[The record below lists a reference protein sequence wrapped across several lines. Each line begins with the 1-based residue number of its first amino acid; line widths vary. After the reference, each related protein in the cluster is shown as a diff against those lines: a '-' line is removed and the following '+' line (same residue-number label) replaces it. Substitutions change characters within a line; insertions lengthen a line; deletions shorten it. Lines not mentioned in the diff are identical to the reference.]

1 MRSPA
6 ILVVEAVLVLALG
19 SAADGVRKN
28 ETAAPVGAAESRQ
41 TIPIDR
47 LIERLVADLSAERY
61 DTREQATESLR
72 RIGRPAL
79 EALERAAES
88 DDPEVRTR
96 AREVLED
103 VRLGITPDWPS
114 EMILLARHYDQLPDQ
129 ERQQALYRMG
139 QMLGVRAVP
148 FLVQRLASE
157 NPNEARAAIAGLQNI
172 RDDEAARQTIALI
185 PEPKTVFQTQAL
197 AWARARTGAPA
208 ETLRLLVTGAPDD
221 SLRNQAIEAG
231 VKSTLAM
238 LRDHKY
244 EEAAKSAGEMAKAAD
259 DEARLAY
266 LEAEANMALDK
277 PDAAKALRE
286 KALAMNPND
295 EARHAAPARLLEEL
309 GRRRLAAME
318 WETVLRIPPAGTVY
332 DVNANLSLAS
342 IYEASGLF
350 DQAAKAMQTALDQ
363 YGKAREARGFDRPR
377 GLATGQGMAM
387 VGGTE
392 DGLKMQILRLTH
404 KAAQFPAGPDAAV
417 EDEIDENELCV
428 NIGVSIK
435 VKDGQADD
443 LRRQLADATACVTI
457 DLQPEGLRLFED
469 VPITLRYDPAK
480 KELVALLS
488 GSPCGK
494 PMTLDLAAAGK
505 EARLAV
511 SSLDRGYL
519 FHVNTATGEM
529 KEIARYEKD
538 YRVSFKP
545 GVRLLALTNAVV
557 KINGK
562 RYGWDEMQ
570 NGITFD
576 YLPRELDVTVEG
588 MTPAGR
594 QITARA
600 KLTVREP
607 PFLPPEEAKS
617 LPE

>member
-28 ETAAPVGAAESRQ
+28 EPAAPVGAAESRQ

-88 DDPEVRTR
+88 DDPEVRSR

-114 EMILLARHYDQLPDQ
+114 EMILLARHYDQLPDN

-139 QMLGVRAVP
+139 QMLGARAVP

-157 NPNEARAAIAGLQNI
+157 NPSEARAAVAGLQNI
-172 RDDEAARQTIALI
+172 RDDEAAREVIALI

-208 ETLRLLVTGAPDD
+208 EALRLLVAGAPDD

-238 LRDHKY
+238 LRDHQY
-244 EEAAKSAGEMAKAAD
+244 EEAAKSAGEMAKAAA

-266 LEAEANMALDK
+266 LEAEAHMALDK
-277 PDAAKALRE
+277 PDVAKALRE

-318 WETVLRIPPAGTVY
+318 WETVLRIPPAGSVY

-342 IYEASGLF
+342 LYEASGLF

-363 YGKAREARGFDRPR
+363 YVKARVA
-377 GLATGQGMAM
+377 GQGMAI

-392 DGLKMQILRLTH
+392 DGLKMQILRLTR

-417 EDEIDENELCV
+417 EDDIEENELCV
-428 NIGVSIK
+428 NIAVSIK

-443 LRRQLADATACVTI
+443 LRRQLATATASLTM

-494 PMTLDLAAAGK
+494 PVTLDLAAAGK
-505 EARLAV
+505 EARLAI

-519 FHVNTATGEM
+519 FDVNTSTGEM

-538 YRVSFKP
+538 YVITFKP

-588 MTPAGR
+588 TTPAGR
-594 QITARA
+594 QITSHA
-600 KLTVREP
+600 KLKVREP
-607 PFLPPEEAKS
+607 PFLPTEKAKTLS
-617 LPE
+617 E

>member
-6 ILVVEAVLVLALG
+6 ILVVEAVLVLSLG
-19 SAADGVRKN
+19 SAAGGAREN
-28 ETAAPVGAAESRQ
+28 APAAAVGAAESRQ

-47 LIERLVADLSAERY
+47 LIERLVADLAAERY
-61 DTREQATESLR
+61 DIRERATESLR

-79 EALERAAES
+79 AALERVAES

-157 NPNEARAAIAGLQNI
+157 NPSEARAAIAGLQNI
-172 RDDEAARQTIALI
+172 RDDEAAREVIALI

-208 ETLRLLVTGAPDD
+208 EALRLLVTGAPDD

-244 EEAAKSAGEMAKAAD
+244 EEAAKSAGEMAKAVA

-277 PDAAKALRE
+277 PDVAKALRE

-295 EARHAAPARLLEEL
+295 EARHAVPARLLEEL

-318 WETVLRIPPAGTVY
+318 WETVLRIPPADSVY

-363 YGKAREARGFDRPR
+363 YVKARVA
-377 GLATGQGMAM
+377 GQGMAI

-392 DGLKMQILRLTH
+392 DGLKMQILRLTR

-417 EDEIDENELCV
+417 EDDIEENELCV
-428 NIGVSIK
+428 NIAVSIK

-443 LRRQLADATACVTI
+443 LRRQLATATASLTM

-494 PMTLDLAAAGK
+494 PVTLDLAAAGK
-505 EARLAV
+505 EARLAI

-519 FHVNTATGEM
+519 FDVNTSTGEM

-538 YRVSFKP
+538 YVITFKP

-588 MTPAGR
+588 TTPAGR
-594 QITARA
+594 QITSHA
-600 KLTVREP
+600 KLKVREP
-607 PFLPPEEAKS
+607 PFLPTEKAKTLS
-617 LPE
+617 E

>member
-28 ETAAPVGAAESRQ
+28 EPAAPVGAAESRQ

-88 DDPEVRTR
+88 DDPEVRSR

-114 EMILLARHYDQLPDQ
+114 EMILLARHYDQLPDN

-139 QMLGVRAVP
+139 QMLGARAVP

-157 NPNEARAAIAGLQNI
+157 NPSEARAAVAGLQNI
-172 RDDEAARQTIALI
+172 RDDEAAREVIALI

-208 ETLRLLVTGAPDD
+208 EALRLLVAGAPDD

-238 LRDHKY
+238 LRDHQY
-244 EEAAKSAGEMAKAAD
+244 EEAAKSAGEMAKAAA

-266 LEAEANMALDK
+266 LEAEAHMALDK
-277 PDAAKALRE
+277 PDVAKALRE
-286 KALAMNPND
+286 KALAMNPTD

-318 WETVLRIPPAGTVY
+318 WETVLKIPPAGNVY
-332 DVNANLSLAS
+332 DINANLSLAS

-363 YGKAREARGFDRPR
+363 YVKAREA
-377 GLATGQGMAM
+377 GQGMAI

-392 DGLKMQILRLTH
+392 DGLKMQILRLTR

-417 EDEIDENELCV
+417 EDDIEENELCV
-428 NIGVSIK
+428 NIAVSIK

-443 LRRQLADATACVTI
+443 LRRQLATATASVTM

-505 EARLAV
+505 EARLAI

-519 FHVNTATGEM
+519 FHVNTSTGEM

-588 MTPAGR
+588 TTPAGR
-594 QITARA
+594 QITAHA

-607 PFLPPEEAKS
+607 PPLPPEKAKS
-617 LPE
+617 LSE

>member
-1 MRSPA
+1 MRSLA

-19 SAADGVRKN
+19 SAAGGARENVP
-28 ETAAPVGAAESRQ
+28 AAPVGAAESRQ
-41 TIPIDR
+41 TIPVDR
-47 LIERLVADLSAERY
+47 LIERLVADLAAERY
-61 DTREQATESLR
+61 DIRERATESLR

-79 EALERAAES
+79 AALERAAES
-88 DDPEVRTR
+88 DDPEARTR

-103 VRLGITPDWPS
+103 VRLGISPDWPS

-157 NPNEARAAIAGLQNI
+157 SSNEARAAIAGLQNI
-172 RDDEAARQTIALI
+172 RDDEAAREVIALI

-208 ETLRLLVTGAPDD
+208 EALRLLVAGAPDD

-259 DEARLAY
+259 DEPRLAY

-318 WETVLRIPPAGTVY
+318 WETVLRIPPTGSVY
-332 DVNANLSLAS
+332 DINANLSLAS
-342 IYEASGLF
+342 IYEASGMF

-363 YGKAREARGFDRPR
+363 YVKAREA
-377 GLATGQGMAM
+377 GQGMAI

-392 DGLKMQILRLTH
+392 DSLKMQILRLTR

-417 EDEIDENELCV
+417 EDDIEENELCV
-428 NIGVSIK
+428 NIEVRIK

-443 LRRQLADATACVTI
+443 LRRQLAAATASVKM

-505 EARLAV
+505 EARLAI

-519 FHVNTATGEM
+519 FHVNTSTGEM

-538 YRVSFKP
+538 YVISFKP

-588 MTPAGR
+588 TTPAGR
-594 QITARA
+594 QITSHA

-607 PFLPPEEAKS
+607 PALPPEKTES
-617 LPE
+617 LSE

>member
-1 MRSPA
+1 MKSPV
-6 ILVVEAVLVLALG
+6 IPVVEAVLFLAIV
-19 SAADGVRKN
+19 SAANGVR
-28 ETAAPVGAAESRQ
+28 EDRPAAAVGAAEPWQ

-47 LIERLVADLSAERY
+47 LIERLVADLAAERY

-79 EALERAAES
+79 AALERAAES
-88 DDPEVRTR
+88 DDPEARTR
-96 AREVLED
+96 AREVLQD

-114 EMILLARHYDQLPDQ
+114 EMILLARHYDQLPDR

-157 NPNEARAAIAGLQNI
+157 NSNEAMAAIAGLQNI
-172 RDDEAARQTIALI
+172 RDDEAAREVIALI

-208 ETLRLLVTGAPDD
+208 EALRLLVTGAPDD

-238 LRDHKY
+238 LRDRRY
-244 EEAAKSAGEMAKAAD
+244 EEAAKSAGEMAKAAP

-277 PDAAKALRE
+277 PDVAKALRE

-363 YGKAREARGFDRPR
+363 YVKAREA
-377 GLATGQGMAM
+377 GQGMAI

-392 DGLKMQILRLTH
+392 DGLKTKVRQLTSR
-404 KAAQFPAGPDAAV
+404 AAQFPAGPDAAV
-417 EDEIDENELCV
+417 EDDLDENELCV
-428 NIGVSIK
+428 NIEVSIK
-435 VKDGQADD
+435 VKDGQTDA
-443 LRRQLADATACVTI
+443 LRRRWADADASLTM
-457 DLQPEGLRLFED
+457 DLQPEGLRIFED
-469 VPITLRYDPAK
+469 VPITLRYDPEK

-494 PMTLDLAAAGK
+494 PTTLDLAAAGK
-505 EARLAV
+505 EAHLAI

-519 FHVNTATGEM
+519 FSVNTSTGEM

-538 YRVSFKP
+538 YRVTFKP
-545 GVRLLALTNAVV
+545 GLRLLALTNPVV
-557 KINGK
+557 QINGK
-562 RYGWDEMQ
+562 RYAWDGLL
-570 NGITFD
+570 NGVVFD
-576 YLPRELDVTVEG
+576 YLPKVLDVTVEG

-594 QITARA
+594 RITAHA
-600 KLTVREP
+600 KLHLREP
-607 PFLPPEEAKS
+607 PFLPPEKAGSPSE
-617 LPE
+617 

>member
-19 SAADGVRKN
+19 SAAGGARENVP
-28 ETAAPVGAAESRQ
+28 AAPVGAAESRQ
-41 TIPIDR
+41 TIPVDR
-47 LIERLVADLSAERY
+47 LIERLVADLAAERY
-61 DTREQATESLR
+61 DIRERATESLR

-79 EALERAAES
+79 AALERAAES
-88 DDPEVRTR
+88 DDPEARTR

-172 RDDEAARQTIALI
+172 RDDEAAREVIALI

-208 ETLRLLVTGAPDD
+208 EALRLLVAGAPDD

-277 PDAAKALRE
+277 PDVAKALRE

-318 WETVLRIPPAGTVY
+318 WETVLRIPPTGSVY
-332 DVNANLSLAS
+332 DINANLSLAS
-342 IYEASGLF
+342 IYEASGMF

-363 YGKAREARGFDRPR
+363 YVKAREA
-377 GLATGQGMAM
+377 GQGMAI

-392 DGLKMQILRLTH
+392 DGLKMQILRLTR

-417 EDEIDENELCV
+417 EDDLDENELCI
-428 NIGVSIK
+428 NIAVSIK

-443 LRRQLADATACVTI
+443 LRRQLATATASVTMDI
-457 DLQPEGLRLFED
+457 QPEGLRLFED

-505 EARLAV
+505 EARLAI

-519 FHVNTATGEM
+519 FHVNTSTGEM

-538 YRVSFKP
+538 YVISFKP
-545 GVRLLALTNAVV
+545 GVRLLALSNAVV

-588 MTPAGR
+588 TTPAGR
-594 QITARA
+594 QITSHA

-607 PFLPPEEAKS
+607 PALPPEKTKS
-617 LPE
+617 LSE

>member
-6 ILVVEAVLVLALG
+6 ILVVEAALVLMLV
-19 SAADGVRKN
+19 SAAGGARENVP
-28 ETAAPVGAAESRQ
+28 AADVGAAESRQ

-47 LIERLVADLSAERY
+47 LIERLVADLAAERY
-61 DTREQATESLR
+61 DIREQATESLR

-79 EALERAAES
+79 AALERAAES

-157 NPNEARAAIAGLQNI
+157 NPNEARAAISGLQNI
-172 RDDEAARQTIALI
+172 RDDEAAREVIALI

-208 ETLRLLVTGAPDD
+208 EALRLLVTGAPDD

-259 DEARLAY
+259 DEPRLAY

-277 PDAAKALRE
+277 PDVAKALRE

-318 WETVLRIPPAGTVY
+318 WETVLRIPPADSVY
-332 DVNANLSLAS
+332 DVNANLGLAS

-350 DQAAKAMQTALDQ
+350 DQAAQAMQTALDQ
-363 YGKAREARGFDRPR
+363 YVKARVA
-377 GLATGQGMAM
+377 GQGMAI

-392 DGLKMQILRLTH
+392 DGLKMQILRLTR

-417 EDEIDENELCV
+417 EDDIDENELCV
-428 NIGVSIK
+428 NIAVSIK

-443 LRRQLADATACVTI
+443 LRRQLATATASVTMDI
-457 DLQPEGLRLFED
+457 QPEGLRLFED

-494 PMTLDLAAAGK
+494 PVTLDLAAAGK
-505 EARLAV
+505 EARLAI

-519 FHVNTATGEM
+519 FNVDTSTGEM
-529 KEIARYEKD
+529 KKIARYEKD

-570 NGITFD
+570 TGITFD

-588 MTPAGR
+588 TTPAGR
-594 QITARA
+594 HITSHA

-607 PFLPPEEAKS
+607 PFLPPEKAKS
-617 LPE
+617 LSE